1 MIDKMHNKQNFQKK
15 NYRMIMIHVL
25 SAVSDFNA
33 IYTDVQLLSQIAYD
47 NIKVNSF
54 LPIQ

>member
-15 NYRMIMIHVL
+15 NYRMIMIL
-25 SAVSDFNA
+25 SAVSNFNA
-33 IYTDVQLLSQIAYD
+33 IHTDVQLLSQIAYD